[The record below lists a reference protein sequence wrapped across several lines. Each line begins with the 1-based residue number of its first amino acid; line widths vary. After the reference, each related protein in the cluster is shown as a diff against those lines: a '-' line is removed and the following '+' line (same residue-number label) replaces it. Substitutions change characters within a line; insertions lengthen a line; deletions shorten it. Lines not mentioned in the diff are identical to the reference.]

1 MNISIKKLYNDQ
13 QIYLL
18 LFNTSISPYSY
29 SSQVVDNQKRDKI
42 QLQSVFL
49 SIKRKNNKTS

>member
-1 MNISIKKLYNDQ
+1 MNISIKKMHNDQ

>member
-1 MNISIKKLYNDQ
+1 MNISIKKMHKDQ

>member
-1 MNISIKKLYNDQ
+1 MNISITKMHKDQ